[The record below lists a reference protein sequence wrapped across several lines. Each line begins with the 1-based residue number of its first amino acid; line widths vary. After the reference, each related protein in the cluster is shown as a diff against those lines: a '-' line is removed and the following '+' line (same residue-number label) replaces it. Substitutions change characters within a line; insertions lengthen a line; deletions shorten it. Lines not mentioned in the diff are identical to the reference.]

1 MLARL
6 RRPEA
11 GLAMTVEK
19 YRNMHLIDYIIILV
33 YLIGLLWLGFRRK
46 LSGDSSAS
54 ELILAGRRLTMPAFA
69 LSIVSTWYGG
79 ILGVGEYS
87 YKYGLSNWLVF
98 GLPYYVAAAI
108 FALFL
113 AKKAR
118 ESQVLTIP
126 ERLGQVYDS
135 RTAVLGGIIIYLV
148 TVPGAYVLSIGVLG
162 EQIFGIP
169 FWIGVVA
176 GSLFS
181 IVYVYLGGFSSVVRT
196 DIFQTV
202 CMFAGFIVL
211 FFFLVTRYGGLEF
224 LRANLPADH
233 LTWHGGKSGW
243 YIATWYVIALMTLA
257 EPAFF
262 QRCCA
267 AKSPAAARN
276 GILLAIGLWAC
287 FDFLTTSCGMYARAL
302 LPNLA
307 DPVSSFPAL
316 AMQILPAGI
325 LGMFVLGMVTTVQ
338 STVDSYFFIAAST
351 FGNDIVRRIKHINE
365 SEVTRYTRIGLILSA
380 VVAIAFVFVFRSVV
394 DIWYA
399 FGSIATPALIVPVF
413 FSLVGKRRMPAGVTF
428 WTMIISGLL
437 SLVWYLSQYLNGG
450 DYWLGLAPIFP
461 GLVLSLGVYLV
472 TARK

>member
-1 MLARL
+1 
-6 RRPEA
+6 
-11 GLAMTVEK
+11 
-19 YRNMHLIDYIIILV
+19 MHLIDYIIILAYMV
-33 YLIGLLWLGFRRK
+33 GLILLGFRK
-46 LSGDSSAS
+46 KIAPDSSAG

-69 LSIVSTWYGG
+69 LSVVSTWYGG

-126 ERLGQVYDS
+126 ERLGQVYDN

-169 FWIGVVA
+169 FWIGVIA
-176 GSLFS
+176 GAFFS

-202 CMFAGFIVL
+202 CMFLGFIVL
-211 FFFLVTRYGGLEF
+211 FCFLVGKYGGLEF
-224 LRANLPADH
+224 VSSHVPESH
-233 LTWHGGKSGW
+233 LTWHGGRSGW

-267 AKSPAAARN
+267 AKTPAAARN
-276 GILLAIGLWAC
+276 GIFLAIGMWAC

-302 LPNLA
+302 LPDLA

-316 AMQILPAGI
+316 ATQILPAGI
-325 LGMFVLGMVTTVQ
+325 LGLFVLGMVTTVQ
-338 STVDSYFFIAAST
+338 STVDSYFFISAST
-351 FGNDIVRRIKHINE
+351 FGNDIVARLKKISE
-365 SEVTRYTRIGLILSA
+365 SEITRYTRIGLILSA
-380 VVAIAFVFVFRSVV
+380 VIAIVFVFVFRSVV

-413 FSLVGKRRMPAGVTF
+413 FSLVGKRRMPARVTF
-428 WTMIISGLL
+428 WTMISCGLA
-437 SLVWYLSQYLNGG
+437 SLVWYLSQYWNGG
-450 DYWLGLAPIFP
+450 DYWFGLAPIFP
-461 GLVLSLGVYLV
+461 GLGLSLAVYWA
-472 TARK
+472 TARKSTKS

>member
-1 MLARL
+1 
-6 RRPEA
+6 
-11 GLAMTVEK
+11 
-19 YRNMHLIDYIIILV
+19 MHLIDYIIILA
-33 YLIGLLWLGFRRK
+33 YLVGLLWLGFRRK
-46 LSGDSSAS
+46 MAADSSAG

-126 ERLGQVYDS
+126 ERLGQVYDN
-135 RTAVLGGIIIYLV
+135 RTALFGSVIIYLV
-148 TVPGAYVLSIGVLG
+148 TVPIAYVLSIGVLG

-169 FWIGVVA
+169 FWVGVVA
-176 GSLFS
+176 GSFFS

-202 CMFAGFIVL
+202 CMFAGFVVL
-211 FFFLVTRYGGLEF
+211 FIFLYSKYGGIDF
-224 LRANLPADH
+224 LQANLPENH
-233 LTWHGGKSGW
+233 LTWHGGQAWST
-243 YIATWYVIALMTLA
+243 IATWYVIALMTLA

-267 AKSPAAARN
+267 AKSPQAARN
-276 GILLAIGLWAC
+276 GILLAIGMWAC
-287 FDFLTTSCGMYARAL
+287 FDFLTTSCGLYARAL
-302 LPNLA
+302 MPNLA

-316 AMQILPAGI
+316 ANTILPAGI

-338 STVDSYFFIAAST
+338 STVDSYFFISAST
-351 FGNDIVRRIKHINE
+351 FGNDIVGRLKKIGA
-365 SEVTRYTRIGLILSA
+365 SEITHYTRIGLVLSA
-380 VVAIAFVFVFRSVV
+380 IIAIAFVFVFRSVV

-413 FSLVGKRRMPAGVTF
+413 FSLVGKRRMPARVTF
-428 WTMIISGLL
+428 WTMIICALV
-437 SLVWYLSQYLNGG
+437 SLIWYLSQYWNGG

-461 GLVLSLGVYLV
+461 GLGLSLGMYLV
-472 TARK
+472 TARRK

>member
-1 MLARL
+1 
-6 RRPEA
+6 
-11 GLAMTVEK
+11 
-19 YRNMHLIDYIIILV
+19 MHLIDYIIILA
-33 YLIGLLWLGFRRK
+33 YLVGLLWLGFRRK
-46 LSGDSSAS
+46 MAADSSAG

-126 ERLGQVYDS
+126 ERLGQVYDN
-135 RTAVLGGIIIYLV
+135 RTALLGGVIIYLV

-169 FWIGVVA
+169 FWVGVVA
-176 GSLFS
+176 GSFFS

-202 CMFAGFIVL
+202 CMFAGFVVL
-211 FFFLVTRYGGLEF
+211 FIFLYSKYGGLDF
-224 LRANLPADH
+224 LQANLPENH
-233 LTWHGGKSGW
+233 LTWHGGKTGW

-267 AKSPAAARN
+267 AKSPQAARN
-276 GILLAIGLWAC
+276 GIFLAIGMWAC
-287 FDFLTTSCGMYARAL
+287 FDFLTTSCGLYARAL
-302 LPNLA
+302 MPNLA

-316 AMQILPAGI
+316 ANNILPAGI

-338 STVDSYFFIAAST
+338 STVDSYFFISAST
-351 FGNDIVRRIKHINE
+351 FGNDIVGRQKKISASDITH
-365 SEVTRYTRIGLILSA
+365 YTRIGLVLSA
-380 VVAIAFVFVFRSVV
+380 IIAIAFVFVFRSVV

-413 FSLVGKRRMPAGVTF
+413 FSLVGKRRMPARVTF
-428 WTMIISGLL
+428 WTMIICALV
-437 SLVWYLSQYLNGG
+437 SLVWYLSQYWNGG
-450 DYWLGLAPIFP
+450 DYWLDLAPIFP
-461 GLVLSLGVYLV
+461 GLGLSLGVYLV
-472 TARK
+472 TAKK

>member
-1 MLARL
+1 MQ
-6 RRPEA
+6 
-11 GLAMTVEK
+11 
-19 YRNMHLIDYIIILV
+19 LIDYLIILA
-33 YLIGLLWLGFRRK
+33 YLVGLLWLGFRRK
-46 LSGDSSAS
+46 MATDSSAG

-126 ERLGQVYDS
+126 ERLGQVYDN
-135 RTAVLGGIIIYLV
+135 RTALLGGVIIYLV

-176 GSLFS
+176 GSFFS

-202 CMFAGFIVL
+202 CMFAGFVVL
-211 FFFLVTRYGGLEF
+211 FFFLYSKYGGIDF
-224 LRANLPADH
+224 LQANLPANH
-233 LTWHGGKSGW
+233 LTWHGGKTGL

-267 AKSPAAARN
+267 AKSPQAARN
-276 GILLAIGLWAC
+276 GIFLAIGMWAC
-287 FDFLTTSCGMYARAL
+287 FDFLTTSCGLYARAL
-302 LPNLA
+302 MPNLA

-316 AMQILPAGI
+316 ANNVLPAGI

-338 STVDSYFFIAAST
+338 STVDSYFFISAST
-351 FGNDIVRRIKHINE
+351 FGNDIVGRLKKISA
-365 SEVTRYTRIGLILSA
+365 SEITHYTRIGLVLSA
-380 VVAIAFVFVFRSVV
+380 IIAIAFVFVFRSVV

-413 FSLVGKRRMPAGVTF
+413 FSLVGKRRMPARVTF
-428 WTMIISGLL
+428 WTMIICALV
-437 SLVWYLSQYLNGG
+437 SLVWYLSQYWNGG

-461 GLVLSLGVYLV
+461 GLGLSLGVYLV
-472 TARK
+472 TAVRRE